1 MHLTTSLLLFLHLI
15 AVTFWVG
22 GMAVMHFAVRPA
34 AVATLEP
41 PQRLPFMAAA
51 LSRFF
56 VGVSIAVATALLS
69 GLGLVMAAGGF
80 ARVHWS
86 VHGMFTVGLVMMA
99 LFLHIRFAPYARLRR
114 AVAAREWPVAAAQL
128 GSIRKLVAV
137 NLMLGVGVYA
147 LAVVGRAF

>member
-1 MHLTTSLLLFLHLI
+1 MLLTTSLLLFLHLI

-34 AVATLEP
+34 AAATLEP
-41 PQRLPFMAAA
+41 AQRLPFMEAA

-56 VGVSIAVATALLS
+56 VGVSIAVATTLVS
-69 GLGLVMAAGGF
+69 GLALVMAAGGF

-86 VHGMFTVGLVMMA
+86 VHGMFTGGLVMMA

-128 GSIRKLVAV
+128 GSIRTLVAI
-137 NLMLGVGVYA
+137 NLTLGVAVIA
-147 LAVVGRAF
+147 LAVVGRAL

>member
-22 GMAVMHFAVRPA
+22 GMAVMHVAVRAA

-56 VGVSIAVATALLS
+56 VGVSVAVATALVS
-69 GLGLVMAAGGF
+69 GLALVMAAGGF
-80 ARVHWS
+80 GRVHWS

-128 GSIRKLVAV
+128 GSLRTLVGI
-137 NLMLGVGVYA
+137 NLMLGVVVYA

>member
-1 MHLTTSLLLFLHLI
+1 MLLTTSLLLFLHLI

-34 AVATLEP
+34 AVVTLEP
-41 PQRLPFMAAA
+41 PQRLAFMAAA

-56 VGVSIAVATALLS
+56 VGVSIAVAATLVS
-69 GLGLVMAAGGF
+69 GLWLLMAGGGF

-86 VHGMFTVGLVMMA
+86 VHGMFTGGLVMMA
-99 LFLHIRFAPYARLRR
+99 LFLHIRFAPYPRLRR
-114 AVAAREWPVAAAQL
+114 AVAAGDGPAAAAQL

-137 NLMLGVGVYA
+137 NLTLGVVVVA

>member
-51 LSRFF
+51 LARFF
-56 VGVSIAVATALLS
+56 VGVSIAVATALVS
-69 GLGLVMAAGGF
+69 GLALVMAAGGF

-86 VHGMFTVGLVMMA
+86 VHGMFTMGLVMMA
-99 LFLHIRFAPYARLRR
+99 LFLHIRFAPYGRLRR

-128 GSIRKLVAV
+128 GSIRTLVAV

>member
-1 MHLTTSLLLFLHLI
+1 MLTTSLLLFLHLI

-22 GMAVMHFAVRPA
+22 GMAVMHVAVRPA

-56 VGVSIAVATALLS
+56 VGVSIAVATVLVS

-86 VHGMFTVGLVMMA
+86 VHGMFTVGLVMMV
-99 LFLHIRFAPYARLRR
+99 LFLHIRFAPYARLQR
-114 AVAAREWPVAAAQL
+114 AVAAREWPVAAVQL
-128 GSIRKLVAV
+128 GNIRKLVAV
-137 NLMLGVGVYA
+137 NLMLGVGVVA

>member
-1 MHLTTSLLLFLHLI
+1 MLMTSLLLFLHLI

-22 GMAVMHFAVRPA
+22 GMAVMHVAVRPA

-56 VGVSIAVATALLS
+56 VGVSIAVATVLLS

-86 VHGMFTVGLVMMA
+86 VHGMFTVGLAMMA

-128 GSIRKLVAV
+128 GSIRTLVAI
-137 NLMLGVGVYA
+137 NLALGVVVFA
-147 LAVVGRAF
+147 LAIVGRAF

>member
-1 MHLTTSLLLFLHLI
+1 MLLTTSLLLFLHLI

-41 PQRLPFMAAA
+41 PQRLAFMAAA

-56 VGVSIAVATALLS
+56 VGVSIAVAATLVS
-69 GLGLVMAAGGF
+69 GLWLLMAGGGF

-86 VHGMFTVGLVMMA
+86 VHGMFTGGLVMMA
-99 LFLHIRFAPYARLRR
+99 LFLHIRFAPYARLQR

-137 NLMLGVGVYA
+137 NLTLGVVVVA

>member
-1 MHLTTSLLLFLHLI
+1 MLMTSLLLFLHLI

-22 GMAVMHFAVRPA
+22 GMAVMHVAVRPA

-56 VGVSIAVATALLS
+56 FGVSIAVATVLLS

-99 LFLHIRFAPYARLRR
+99 LFLHIRFAPYARQRR
-114 AVAAREWPVAAAQL
+114 AVAAREWPVAAAQH
-128 GSIRKLVAV
+128 GSIRTLVAI
-137 NLMLGVGVYA
+137 NLALGAVVFA
-147 LAVVGRAF
+147 LAIVGRAF

>member
-1 MHLTTSLLLFLHLI
+1 MLMTSLLLFLHLI

-22 GMAVMHFAVRPA
+22 GMAVMHVAVRPA

-56 VGVSIAVATALLS
+56 VGVSIAVATVLLS

-80 ARVHWS
+80 AGVHWS
-86 VHGMFTVGLVMMA
+86 VHGMFAVGLAMMA

-128 GSIRKLVAV
+128 GSIRTLVAI
-137 NLMLGVGVYA
+137 NLALGVVVFA
-147 LAVVGRAF
+147 LAIVGRAF

>member
-1 MHLTTSLLLFLHLI
+1 MLLTTSLLLFLHLI

-22 GMAVMHFAVRPA
+22 GMAVMHAAVRPA
-34 AVATLEP
+34 AAATLEP

-56 VGVSIAVATALLS
+56 VGVSIAVATTLVS
-69 GLGLVMAAGGF
+69 GLGLVMSAGGF

-86 VHGMFTVGLVMMA
+86 VHGMFTLGLVMMA

-128 GSIRKLVAV
+128 GSIRTLVGI
-137 NLMLGVGVYA
+137 NLALGVVVFA
-147 LAVVGRAF
+147 LAIVGRAF

>member
-1 MHLTTSLLLFLHLI
+1 MHLTTSLLLFVHLI

-34 AVATLEP
+34 AVVTLEP
-41 PQRLPFMAAA
+41 PQRLPFMAGA

-56 VGVSIAVATALLS
+56 VGVSIAVAAAL
-69 GLGLVMAAGGF
+69 
-80 ARVHWS
+80 

-99 LFLHIRFAPYARLRR
+99 LFLHIRFAPYARLQR

-137 NLMLGVGVYA
+137 NLLLGVGVYA
-147 LAVVGRAF
+147 LAVIGRAF

>member
-1 MHLTTSLLLFLHLI
+1 MHLTTSLLLFVHLI

-41 PQRLPFMAAA
+41 PQRLPFMAGA

-56 VGVSIAVATALLS
+56 VGVSIAVAAALAS
-69 GLGLVMAAGGF
+69 GLALVMAAGGF

-137 NLMLGVGVYA
+137 NLLLGVGVYA

>member
-1 MHLTTSLLLFLHLI
+1 MFLTTSLLLFLHLI

-41 PQRLPFMAAA
+41 SQRLPFMAAA

-56 VGVSIAVATALLS
+56 VGVSIAVVAALVS
-69 GLGLVMAAGGF
+69 GLALVMAAGGF

-86 VHGMFTVGLVMMA
+86 VHGMFTLGLVMMA
-99 LFLHIRFAPYARLRR
+99 LYLHIRFAPYARLRR
-114 AVAAREWPVAAAQL
+114 AVAAGQWPGAAAQL

-137 NLMLGVGVYA
+137 NLALGVVVFA
-147 LAVVGRAF
+147 LAVVGRAL

>member
-1 MHLTTSLLLFLHLI
+1 MYLTTSLFLFLHLI

-34 AVATLEP
+34 AVAALEP

-56 VGVSIAVATALLS
+56 VGVSIAVATALAS
-69 GLGLVMAAGGF
+69 GLLLVMAAGGF

-86 VHGMFTVGLVMMA
+86 VHGMFTLGLVMTA